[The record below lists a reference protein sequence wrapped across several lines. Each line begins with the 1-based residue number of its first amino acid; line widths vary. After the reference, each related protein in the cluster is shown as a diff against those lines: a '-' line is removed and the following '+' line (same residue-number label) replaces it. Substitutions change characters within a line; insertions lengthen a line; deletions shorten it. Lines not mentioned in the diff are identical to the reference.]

1 MKTLHDGVEEYVN
14 MRRALGFKLD
24 RPGRLLFDFVSF
36 MQEESASHITTELAL
51 RWAKKPKSCQPSWW
65 SQRLSCVRGFAQYW
79 SAIDTSTE
87 IPPLDLLPSQYKRRL
102 PYIYTNRE
110 IKKLLGAAKD
120 LPLKSGIRRWTYY
133 TLFGLLVV
141 TGLRISEAISLKCED
156 VDLEESILT
165 IQESK
170 FKKSRL
176 VPIHKSTCNKL
187 KQYAHK
193 REHFYNRYSAPYFF
207 ISDSGRPL
215 TCNIVQ
221 WTFVKISHQI
231 GLRGPS
237 DSFGPRIH
245 DMRHRFAVT
254 TLLNWYRSGLNVER
268 HIPTLSTY
276 LGHVN
281 VCDTYWYL
289 SAVPELLSLAGNRL
303 EKRWEALI

>member
-1 MKTLHDGVEEYVN
+1 MKTLQDGVEEYISI
-14 MRRALGFKLD
+14 RRALGFKLD
-24 RPGRLLFDFVSF
+24 RPSRLLFDFVSF
-36 MQEESASHITTELAL
+36 MQEEGTSHITTELAL
-51 RWAKKPKSCQPSWW
+51 RWAKKPKNSQPSWW
-65 SQRLSCVRGFAQYW
+65 SQRLSCVRGFARYW
-79 SAIDTSTE
+79 SVIDTCTE
-87 IPPLDLLPSQYKRRL
+87 IPPPDLLPSQYKRRL

-110 IKKLLGAAKD
+110 INKLLGAAKD

-133 TLFGLLVV
+133 ILFGLLVV
-141 TGLRISEAISLKCED
+141 TGLRISEAIALKCDD
-156 VDLEESILT
+156 VDLKESKLT
-165 IQESK
+165 IRESK

-176 VPIHKSTCNKL
+176 IPIHKSTCNKL
-187 KQYAHK
+187 KLYGYK
-193 REHFYNRYSAPYFF
+193 RKHFYKKNSAPYFF
-207 ISDSGRPL
+207 ISDSGSPL

-289 SAVPELLSLAGNRL
+289 SAVPELLAIAGNRF